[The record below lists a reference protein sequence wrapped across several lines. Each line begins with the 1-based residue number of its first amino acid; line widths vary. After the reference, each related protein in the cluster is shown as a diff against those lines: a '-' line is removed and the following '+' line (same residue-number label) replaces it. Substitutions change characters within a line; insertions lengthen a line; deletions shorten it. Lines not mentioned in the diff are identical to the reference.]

1 MNMQFGAPWGREL
14 KVLTIIGV
22 LVMGVPIAI
31 QMAKGFWVVSSL
43 LPALLLVIASLCV
56 RGYELAPGELRVKRL
71 LWSTIWPLDPG
82 VRARASPHA
91 MQGSWRTWGNGG
103 LFAISGHFSGSGLGR
118 YRAFVTDPA
127 RTVVIETRKGIV
139 VVSPDRPD
147 EFVAAVTAAARS
159 ASAPR

>member
-1 MNMQFGAPWGREL
+1 MQFGAPWSREL
-14 KVLTIIGV
+14 KVLTTSGV

-31 QMAKGFWVVSSL
+31 QMAHGLWVLSSL
-43 LPALLLVIASLCV
+43 LVAMLLVIASLCV

-71 LWSTIWPLDPG
+71 FWSTIWPLDPST
-82 VRARASPHA
+82 RARVKPFA
-91 MQGSWRTWGNGG
+91 MKGSWRTWGNGG

-127 RTVVIETRKGIV
+127 RTVVLETRQGIV

-147 EFVAAVTAAARS
+147 EFVAAVTR
-159 ASAPR
+159 PEPD